1 MTCGAVDNARW
12 NRKAIDD
19 MTKLD
24 DSPDQDHSHAAKLW
38 SDLFPDPAIVE
49 ALAHAGERPEDG
61 DQNAKRRWSEKFAH
75 ACAVAFARELRS
87 CAELRGKTITP
98 AAIGDGT
105 EALVPLGAGAN
116 KRVDVTVVDRI
127 LGLEIGLSL
136 KGLNFRDSGGNQ
148 FDKNLTGRM
157 YELADEVRLVHEWL
171 PRAFMAAVFFLPLES
186 TVDKTPRAASSFART
201 VTNLRERSGRIDP
214 SLSGQASRC
223 DSAYVALYTTGA
235 DLSGYPAG
243 LVRLVNVKTP
253 PPRRGRPRIAD
264 TLSIREAV
272 EQIVGQA
279 TFSAEAEWGEPEFDP
294 GERGSSEQ

>member
-1 MTCGAVDNARW
+1 MR
-12 NRKAIDD
+12 
-19 MTKLD
+19 
-24 DSPDQDHSHAAKLW
+24 W
-38 SDLFPDPAIVE
+38 SDLLPDPAIVE
-49 ALAHAGERPEDG
+49 ALAYAGERPEDG

-75 ACAVAFARELRS
+75 ACAVAFARELRN
-87 CAELRGKTITP
+87 CVELRGKSITP

-105 EALVPLGAGAN
+105 EALVPLGAGTN

-186 TVDKTPRAASSFART
+186 AADKTPRAASSFART
-201 VTNLRERSGRIDP
+201 ATNLRERSGRIDP
-214 SLSGQASRC
+214 SLAGQAGRC
-223 DSAYVALYTTGA
+223 DSAYVALYSTGA
-235 DLSGYPAG
+235 GSPGYPPG
-243 LVRLVNVKTP
+243 LVRLIDVRTP

-272 EQIVGQA
+272 EQIVARA
-279 TFSAEAEWGEPEFDP
+279 TFSAEAEWGEPELDP
-294 GERGSSEQ
+294 TEPGSARK